1 MNCLKNTLLII
12 EAQVTCPKNYARQK
26 VNKMENKI
34 YLIKKVLY
42 RMRKTIKKVPEDKKS
57 LTEENEKIINIVEHI
72 LYFNQL
78 EQKEKD

>member
-12 EAQVTCPKNYARQK
+12 KAQVTCPKNYARQK
-26 VNKMENKI
+26 LKKGDKV

-42 RMRKTIKKVPEDKKS
+42 RMRKTIKKVSEDKKS

-72 LYFNQL
+72 LYFNEL